1 MAMTIMFWLDALVK
15 IAGAVV
21 TVTAAVSL
29 CIGPV
34 RRRVLQKITR
44 DDAARAAIRALL
56 RQQIIDACDKARE
69 QGGMIFYQ
77 RENLHD
83 MFTQYE
89 ALGGNHG
96 IKDIVDEVLE
106 LPTVKIKKQ
115 EIEK

>member
-1 MAMTIMFWLDALVK
+1 MNELLWLDQIARV
-15 IAGAVV
+15 AGAIV
-21 TVTAAVSL
+21 TVSAALAICVKPIRL
-29 CIGPV
+29 
-34 RRRVLQKITR
+34 RVINKLTR

-106 LPTVKIKKQ
+106 LPTVKIKK
-115 EIEK
+115 